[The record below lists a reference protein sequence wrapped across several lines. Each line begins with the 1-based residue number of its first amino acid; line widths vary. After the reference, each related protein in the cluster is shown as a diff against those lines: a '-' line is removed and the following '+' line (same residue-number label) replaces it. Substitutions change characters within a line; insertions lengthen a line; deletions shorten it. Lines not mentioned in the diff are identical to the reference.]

1 MREAL
6 ILMYV
11 ARASA
16 LYSRLIKVE
25 VLKAPTLA
33 RI

>member
-1 MREAL
+1 MRVAL
-6 ILMYV
+6 ILMYF

-16 LYSRLIKVE
+16 LYSRLIRVAVSKPP
-25 VLKAPTLA
+25 VLV